1 MQIFTYFS
9 LADKDLSFP
18 SLPSSEVAFD
28 GLSPVSPSPPLRM
41 IFIIGIV
48 GGGVL
53 PDVGGFEM
61 LVKVAGSRQN
71 GVRKIRTLP
80 ASGST

>member
-1 MQIFTYFS
+1 VTYFS
-9 LADKDLSFP
+9 LAERDLSLP
-18 SLPSSEVAFD
+18 SLPVSEVAFD
-28 GLSPVSPSPPLRM
+28 GLRPFSPSPPLRM
-41 IFIIGIV
+41 IFIIGMV

-53 PDVGGFEM
+53 PVVGGFET

-71 GVRKIRTLP
+71 GVLNMRTDP